1 MTTAT
6 NRNSPP
12 ASAPAT
18 TVPSTSESVTETDRV
33 EDLRRE
39 VLS

>member
-12 ASAPAT
+12 ASAPASSA
-18 TVPSTSESVTETDRV
+18 PFTSESV

-39 VLS
+39 VLP